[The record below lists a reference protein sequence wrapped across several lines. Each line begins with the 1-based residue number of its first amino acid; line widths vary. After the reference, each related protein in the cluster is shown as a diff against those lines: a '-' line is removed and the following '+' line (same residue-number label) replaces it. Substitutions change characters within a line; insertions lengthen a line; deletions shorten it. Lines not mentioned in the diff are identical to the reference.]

1 MYCNHC
7 FYLVGQRHS
16 VRRHN
21 SSAAPDTMLL
31 GQLQRG
37 RPTHQRADK
46 PSAFESPGAVLQEQ
60 SSFGSQW
67 RRLHPL
73 SPSLP
78 CYIWIF
84 PPCSSNSSPRINR
97 VPRDMFLKH
106 CYYGLRYSSWLMPS
120 FQEKK
125 GPPSKHKSTQ
135 RYKALS
141 SSCSGPHSASLTRN
155 ISKALLL
162 PNLCMLSET
171 PLKNAG
177 RLSCAALHRRAD

>member
-1 MYCNHC
+1 MAYCTVITA
-7 FYLVGQRHS
+7 FTLWARDS
-16 VRRHN
+16 VQRHN

-73 SPSLP
+73 SPSVP

-84 PPCSSNSSPRINR
+84 PPCSSNSGPRIN
-97 VPRDMFLKH
+97 VAKDTVLKH
-106 CYYGLRYSSWLMPS
+106 HYYGLRYSTWV
-120 FQEKK
+120 
-125 GPPSKHKSTQ
+125 
-135 RYKALS
+135 
-141 SSCSGPHSASLTRN
+141 
-155 ISKALLL
+155 
-162 PNLCMLSET
+162 MLSFKRKRDPPPNT
-171 PLKNAG
+171 NQPRDI
-177 RLSCAALHRRAD
+177 RLCLPPVMAHIQFP